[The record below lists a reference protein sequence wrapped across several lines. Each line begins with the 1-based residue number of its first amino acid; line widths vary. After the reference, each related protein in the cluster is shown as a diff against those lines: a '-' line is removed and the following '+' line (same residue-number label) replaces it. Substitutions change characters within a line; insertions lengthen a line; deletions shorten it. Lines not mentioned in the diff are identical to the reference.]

1 MFVVGSEEEKEVR
14 GCRRGMVVVGRLWR
28 RVRRVRVVRCSL
40 SGIVV

>member
-1 MFVVGSEEEKEVR
+1 MVVVGSEEEKEVR
-14 GCRRGMVVVGRLWR
+14 GCRRGIVVMGRVRR